1 MRVII
6 FAGPTISK
14 DRILE
19 ILPDAT
25 VVPPVEQGDVE
36 FTRFPFRADVIL
48 LIDRAHR
55 ERLPVWRKRDPSGCG
70 RRGVPEVVS

>member
-1 MRVII
+1 EGHSFCRSNHPEGPD
-6 FAGPTISK
+6 FGDLAG
-14 DRILE
+14 R
-19 ILPDAT
+19 AT

-55 ERLPVWRKRDPSGCG
+55 ERLPVWHKRDPSGCG